1 MQQAGQPPS
10 AAATTATISS
20 PVAEERI
27 LFAINPLEIK
37 TFFPEGIPE
46 FGSRECIQWEVHD
59 TRFISGEE
67 WESLLQD
74 FSPTVIVSA
83 WTTPRIS
90 EDILNSPWFSVKY
103 ICHLP
108 GSVKKLLPPLA
119 FEKDLLISNWG
130 SLASDAVAEHALLL
144 VMACLRRLP
153 QWNPVMRLEGSD
165 YQEQRVE
172 MQTRTLYGKRVGLH
186 GFGKVA
192 RELVNLLKPFK
203 VKLSA
208 YSEGVPDAFMREH
221 GVKPC
226 DSLTRLF
233 AENQVLIECEALT
246 QENQGS
252 VDAHVL
258 EQLDTGDVLINVG
271 RGAIIDEDALLHR
284 IQAGG
289 IRVGLDVFS
298 SEPIG
303 ADSPFWQVPDVLY
316 SPHIAGPAQD
326 GFGLC
331 SKLARA
337 NIDRYLKGLPIEAQ
351 VTLEEYQ
358 RST

>member
-1 MQQAGQPPS
+1 MQDAGQPPL

-46 FGSRECIQWEVHD
+46 FGSKECIQWEVHD

-83 WTTPRIS
+83 WTTPRIT
-90 EDILNSPWFSVKY
+90 ENILNSSWFSVKY

-208 YSEGVPDAFMREH
+208 YSEGVPHAFMREH

-226 DSLTRLF
+226 DSLATLF

-258 EQLDTGDVLINVG
+258 EQLDTGDVLVNVG
-271 RGAIIDEDALLHR
+271 RGAIIDEDALLRR

-331 SKLARA
+331 SELARA
-337 NIDRYLKGLPIEAQ
+337 NIDRYLKGLPVEAQ